1 MFILSLCDVPEVLE
15 VLQIVEVVIMA
26 FRIAAPIIL
35 IVSGM
40 ITLMN
45 TIKSGNEDLLA
56 KSKKILINKIIAAV
70 LIFFVPLLVKLIIML
85 AGGDTDYKNCI
96 NINESTINS
105 AYSSN
110 ANRYMDSAQSNL
122 SRSDYDRAQ
131 SSINKITDEDLKKK
145 YQDRLDEI
153 GKLLDES
160 GNSNGNGSSGGYN
173 NTTTTRYSGGGNY
186 GNNGNNTTTRNS
198 SGGAG
203 NENGSGGNGGVGQKT
218 TSPSSTMAGTYYL
231 GDSRTNGLASALGA
245 NESVIAKDG
254 GNYND
259 FVTHSA
265 TLKSKLNNSTGNYN
279 VVLNYGVNDLGNVNK
294 YCEGYK
300 SLANTIGSNHKVYV
314 VSVNPMNDNTKW
326 NATNASINNFN
337 SSMKSCISS
346 VSNITYCDVNSTA
359 SNAKWVSDYLS
370 SDGLHY
376 NSNGY
381 KYIHSKILSCI
392 G

>member
-56 KSKKILINKIIAAV
+56 KSKKVLINKIIAAV
-70 LIFFVPLLVKLIIML
+70 LIFFVPLLVELIIRV

-110 ANRYMDSAQSNL
+110 ANRYMDSAKSNL

-153 GKLLDES
+153 GKLIDES
-160 GNSNGNGSSGGYN
+160 NGSNGSSGNGGYN
-173 NTTTTRYSGGGNY
+173 NTTTRYSAGGNY
-186 GNNGNNTTTRNS
+186 GNNTTTKY
-198 SGGAG
+198 SGGG
-203 NENGSGGNGGVGQKT
+203 NGNGSGNGSSGQKT
-218 TSPSSTMAGTYYL
+218 TTSSKTMDGTYYL
-231 GDSRTNGLASALGA
+231 GDSRTNGLASTLES
-245 NESVIAKDG
+245 NENVIAKDG

-259 FVTHSA
+259 FVTHTS
-265 TLKSKLNNSTGNYN
+265 TLKSKLKNSTGNYN
-279 VVLNYGVNDLGNVNK
+279 IVLNYGVNDLGNVNK

-314 VSVNPMNDNTKW
+314 VSVNPMNDSTKW
-326 NATNASINNFN
+326 NATNASINSFN

-359 SNAKWVSDYLS
+359 SNDKWVKDYLS

-376 NSNGY
+376 NNNGY